1 MKRLN
6 VLLSAPLCFCH
17 TAISLLHFLRT
28 RRRTVSVAAYAG
40 SCASVH
46 SWSRRFHD
54 GTRKPLT
61 YRLVH
66 GARRL
71 AKTRRLQRYGSGVES
86 RLALEQQDTHNH
98 HSRAFAHLRA
108 DGHLGHRHIRR
119 GTAPRNPL
127 ERQRVA
133 VVR

>member
-1 MKRLN
+1 MKRLA

-17 TAISLLHFLRT
+17 TAISLWHFLRT
-28 RRRTVSVAAYAG
+28 RRCTVSVAAYAG

-46 SWSRRFHD
+46 RWSRRFHD
-54 GTRKPLT
+54 GSRKPLT

-71 AKTRRLQRYGSGVES
+71 AKAQRLQRYGSGVES
-86 RLALEQQDTHNH
+86 RFALEQQDTHNH
-98 HSRAFAHLRA
+98 QTRAFARLRA
-108 DGHLGHRHIRR
+108 DGHLDHRHIRS

-127 ERQRVA
+127 QRQRAAA
-133 VVR
+133 VR